1 MSVIKKIKVGETT
14 YDIAMDLVSNIQ
26 TPSTTEAPSTEG
38 VTTYVTAEIAKIPS
52 PMVFKG
58 TLGTGGTITSLPT
71 AAKNL
76 TGHTYKVITAGTYA
90 SQTAK
95 VGDLFI
101 CDSTPAWV
109 WVPSGDEPDGTVTN
123 IATGTGLTGGPITTS
138 GTISVDL
145 NGGDV
150 GAAADIHQF
159 VQSVSLDSS
168 GNLTGIVTPFVTTIT
183 NSVTAPT
190 AGAVKAYVDAN
201 GVEFITDNRSASGAA
216 LTGVT
221 TRTSLYDG
229 MQICYA
235 LDYAAGTNATLNL
248 TLPNGNTT
256 GAVPIYIRGTT
267 RLGTHYPAGSNLQM
281 VYMTHYK
288 VAGVDQG
295 AAWLCVGYY
304 DTNYYAACWCGT
316 AASTRAKVGT
326 CYTFALKANS
336 YLFVNMRYAN
346 SYKSGSFTF
355 NVNSTGA
362 KTVYIN
368 GTVSSSS
375 NYTLPAGGYIAYYDG
390 SYWHFRTDGKLPGPG
405 AVHTYDTTISSSSAN
420 TNAPG
425 TLAVYEYV
433 QDNKLT
439 KENSITSSATHNTV
453 PSSLAVKNYVDA
465 NAGGTSID
473 VEIGTD
479 QGGMLNLDS
488 YTPTSGKISYLC
500 MIPSSDYI
508 ISGATTGYGFW
519 ICYGDS
525 WTECSSVK
533 WCKNGTWITCYNSDY
548 YSGGENPVGI
558 YRAGNAI
565 WVKVDYTNTS
575 NRPVAYL
582 LTLPE
587 PYGGSTAY

>member
-14 YDIAMDLVSNIQ
+14 YDIAMDLVSDIQ

-38 VTTYVTAEIAKIPS
+38 VTTYVAAEIAKIPS

-58 TLGTGGTITSLPT
+58 MLGTGGTITSLPT

-90 SQTAK
+90 SQAAK

-101 CDSTPAWV
+101 CDSTPSWV
-109 WVPSGDEPDGTVTN
+109 WVPSGDEPSGTVTN
-123 IATGTGLTGGPITTS
+123 IATGTGLTGGPITSS

-159 VQSVSLDSS
+159 VQSISLDGS

-190 AGAVKAYVDAN
+190 AGAVKDYVDAN
-201 GVEFITDNRSASGAA
+201 SVEFIADNRSAAGAA

-221 TRTSLYDG
+221 TRTQLYDG

-248 TLPNGNTT
+248 TLPNGSTT
-256 GAVPIYIRGTT
+256 GAAPIYIGGTT

-281 VYMTHYK
+281 VYMKHYK
-288 VAGVDQG
+288 VSGTDKG

-316 AASTRAKVGT
+316 EASKGAKAGT

-336 YLFVNMRYAN
+336 YLFVNMRYTNTYA
-346 SYKSGSFTF
+346 GALTF

-362 KTVYIN
+362 KTIYIN
-368 GTVSSSS
+368 GTISSSS

-405 AVHTYDTTISSSSAN
+405 PVYDT
-420 TNAPG
+420 
-425 TLAVYEYV
+425 
-433 QDNKLT
+433 
-439 KENSITSSATHNTV
+439 SITASSTNNTA

-465 NAGGTSID
+465 NAGGVGID
-473 VEIGTD
+473 VQIGTGTASSGTL
-479 QGGMLNLDS
+479 QLLG
-488 YTPTSGKISYLC
+488 YTPSGFRGKIGYIC
-500 MIPSSDYI
+500 VIPASDYI
-508 ISGATTGYGFW
+508 IEGAATGYGFW
-519 ICYGDS
+519 LWYGSDS
-525 WTECSSVK
+525 SYADEYFSDVK
-533 WCKNGTWITCYNSDY
+533 WCKNGTWTTCYSSDFG
-548 YSGGENPVGI
+548 SGENPVGI

-575 NRPVAYL
+575 SNPVAYL

-587 PYGGSTAY
+587 PYGGGAN

>member
-26 TPSTTEAPSTEG
+26 TPSNTEAPSTAG
-38 VTTYVTAEIAKIPS
+38 VMTYVAAEIAKIPS

-58 TLGTGGTITSLPT
+58 TLGTGGTITSLP
-71 AAKNL
+71 AAAGNL

-90 SQTAK
+90 SQAAK

-109 WVPSGDEPDGTVTN
+109 WVPSGDEPSGTVTN
-123 IATGTGLTGGPITTS
+123 IATGTGLTGGPITSS
-138 GTISVDL
+138 GTISVNL
-145 NGGDV
+145 AGGIV
-150 GAAADIHQF
+150 GDNTSTTSNTYLRG
-159 VQSVSLDSS
+159 VNLDSS
-168 GNLTGIVTPFVTTIT
+168 GELTGVEGSFETAVIPVATVTPSST
-183 NSVTAPT
+183 NAPT
-190 AGAVKAYVDAN
+190 AAAVRSYVDKN
-201 GVEFITDNRSASGAA
+201 GVEYIKDNRSAAGAA

-221 TRTSLYDG
+221 TRTALYDG
-229 MQICYA
+229 MQICYV
-235 LDYAAGTNATLNL
+235 LDYAAGSNATLNL
-248 TLPNGNTT
+248 TLPSGSTT

-281 VYMTHYK
+281 VYMEHYK
-288 VAGVDQG
+288 VSGADEG

-346 SYKSGSFTF
+346 TYASSYMTF

-362 KTVYIN
+362 KPIYIN
-368 GTVSSSS
+368 GTISGSS

-390 SYWHFRTDGKLPGPG
+390 TYWHFRTDGKLPGPG
-405 AVHTYDTTISSSSAN
+405 PVYDTVINSSSTNN
-420 TNAPG
+420 TA
-425 TLAVYEYV
+425 
-433 QDNKLT
+433 
-439 KENSITSSATHNTV
+439 

-465 NAGGTSID
+465 NAGGVGID
-473 VEIGTD
+473 VRIGD
-479 QGGMLNLDS
+479 NQGGILVLYD
-488 YTPTSGKISYLC
+488 YFPTSGKVSYAC
-500 MIPSSDYI
+500 VIPESDYI
-508 ISGATTGYGFW
+508 ISGATAGYGFW
-519 ICYGDS
+519 IGYGEDDMN
-525 WTECSSVK
+525 WEECSAVK
-533 WCKNGTWITCYNSDY
+533 WCKNGSWITCYNSDY

-565 WVKVDYTNTS
+565 WVKMDYTNTS
-575 NRPVAYL
+575 ARPVAYL